1 MADNFNQGFR
11 DQLIALHQGQIS
23 PSQLNLDSWTFH
35 LINLVGAFTKF
46 AKDIPLFQS
55 LCQEDQTCLVT
66 NNAFLF
72 VQYLLG
78 RYFSSWNGMDQLS
91 WIINMPVT
99 CMDDIA
105 QLQVGNQQAEKLFR
119 LKRFMLEEKFQ

>member
-1 MADNFNQGFR
+1 MADNCNQAFR

-23 PSQLNLDSWTFH
+23 PSQLNVDSWTYH
-35 LINLVGAFTKF
+35 LINLVGAFTRF
-46 AKDIPLFQS
+46 AKDLPLFQS

-78 RYFSSWNGMDQLS
+78 RYFSSWTGMDQLL

-99 CMDDIA
+99 CIEDIA
-105 QLQVGNQQAEKLFR
+105 QLQVSKKL
-119 LKRFMLEEKFQ
+119 LAVSNLHQLGSSWVNLD